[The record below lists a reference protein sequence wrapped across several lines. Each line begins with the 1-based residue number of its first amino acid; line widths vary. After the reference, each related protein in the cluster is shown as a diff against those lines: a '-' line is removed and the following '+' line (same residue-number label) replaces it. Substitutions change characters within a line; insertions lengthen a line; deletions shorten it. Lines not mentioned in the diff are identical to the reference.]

1 MAEATPPP
9 YSSMESTDS
18 AGPLKASMDSA
29 NVSEISP
36 NPALRPNNKV
46 QKTAY
51 AVMTLGLI
59 FVHNGMMCPPA
70 RPSAGEDTLNDID
83 PTIAEM
89 PFFVIRSRIIW
100 GLAQLVIL
108 VVAASPVLDDCWIS
122 HGKLWF
128 VYQGVVIGTILTS
141 PRPPTEFFHLFFTFA
156 VSCAIFHNSV
166 TSVLQDDYARLGT
179 YGVITLS
186 LGEHFC
192 RSLGASEEALIELR
206 SYRSE
211 CENRM
216 RMNRSTTDETELL
229 REEKPSKN
237 GGLSVEDTIV

>member
-1 MAEATPPP
+1 MAEATLPP
-9 YSSMESTDS
+9 YSMESTDS
-18 AGPLKASMDSA
+18 AGPLKASMASA
-29 NVSEISP
+29 NVAEISP

-70 RPSAGEDTLNDID
+70 RPSAGEDTLNDMD

-122 HGKLWF
+122 HGKFWF

-141 PRPPTEFFHLFFTFA
+141 PRPPTEFFHLFLTFA
-156 VSCAIFHNSV
+156 VSSFIFQVSV
-166 TSVLQDDYARLGT
+166 TFLQYDYARLGT
-179 YGVITLS
+179 YGVYTLS
-186 LGEHFC
+186 LGERLS
-192 RSLGASEEALIELR
+192 RSLGASEETLIELR
-206 SYRSE
+206 FRSCRSE
-211 CENRM
+211 CEVGHL
-216 RMNRSTTDETELL
+216 T
-229 REEKPSKN
+229 KFCV
-237 GGLSVEDTIV
+237 G